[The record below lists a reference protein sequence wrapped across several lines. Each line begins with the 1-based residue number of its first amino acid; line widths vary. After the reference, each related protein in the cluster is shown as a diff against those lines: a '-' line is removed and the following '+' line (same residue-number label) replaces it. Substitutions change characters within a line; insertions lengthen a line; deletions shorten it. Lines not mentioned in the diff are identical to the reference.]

1 MAESRLRG
9 HSDFTK
15 LWFGQTVSNFG
26 DRISRIALPTIAIV
40 DLHRGAFEVGVLALL
55 GALPFLLLSPIAGAW
70 IDRVSR
76 RSVLILADLGRLV
89 VLATV
94 PVAYWLDVLSMAHL
108 FVVAGLT
115 AILTVF
121 FEVAYQA
128 YLPSLVGRDAI
139 MEGNQKLQISRSMAT
154 VGGAAAGGGLMQ
166 AVGNAVAVLVD
177 ALSFLVSLVAVVLIK
192 HREPEPEKTPGA
204 KGGGVLGGMRDGFGT
219 VLGDGRLRNLMLSTT
234 LVNLASG
241 VATPLV
247 LLYAYQEASL
257 SQVEVGIA
265 FAGAGI
271 GMILGGVLAKKVAA
285 IVTVSGAL
293 ALSIVMVGVAI
304 LVLPIA
310 GVSLALVALIV
321 SQFLLGFAYSVY
333 QIHVLSLVQTLV
345 PVEML
350 GRVNGAA
357 LSVVWGMAAFG
368 GVLAGVLGS
377 TVGVRLSLVIAGVM
391 ATVSVLCI
399 LLSPLRAVRDLQG
412 QESAKV
418 PAKA

>member
-9 HSDFTK
+9 HSDFNK

-55 GALPFLLLSPIAGAW
+55 GSLPFLLLGPVAGVW

-76 RSVLILADLGRLV
+76 RTVLILTDLGRLV

-94 PVAYWLDVLSMAHL
+94 PLAYWLDVLSMTQL

-115 AILTVF
+115 AVMTVF

-128 YLPSLVGRDAI
+128 YLPSIVDKDAI

-166 AVGNAVAVLVD
+166 ALGNAVAVLVD
-177 ALSFLVSLVAVVLIK
+177 ALSFLISLVSVMLIK
-192 HREPEPEKTPGA
+192 HREPEREKTA
-204 KGGGVLGGMRDGFGT
+204 EAERESVLSGMRDGFRT
-219 VLGDGRLRNLMLSTT
+219 LLGDGRLRNLMLSTT
-234 LVNLASG
+234 LVNISTG

-247 LLYAYQEASL
+247 LLYAYQEAAL
-257 SQVEVGIA
+257 TQAEVGVA
-265 FAGAGI
+265 FAAAGV
-271 GMILGGVLAKKVAA
+271 GMIAGGLLAKKVAA
-285 IVTVSGAL
+285 VVAVSGSL
-293 ALSIVMVGVAI
+293 ALSIVLVSVAI
-304 LVLPIA
+304 LLVPLS
-310 GVSLALVALIV
+310 GVGLAWAALSV
-321 SQFLLGFAYSVY
+321 SQFLLGFAFSIY
-333 QIHVLSLVQTLV
+333 QIHVMTLVQTLV

-357 LSVVWGMAAFG
+357 LSVVWGMATFG
-368 GVLAGVLGS
+368 GVFAGVLGS
-377 TVGVRLSLVIAGVM
+377 TLGSRSGLIVAGVT
-391 ATVSVLCI
+391 ALAAVLFI
-399 LLSPLRAVRDLQG
+399 LLSPLRAVRDLEG
-412 QESAKV
+412 QAPVKV
-418 PAKA
+418 HARA